1 MKIQKTQMSPQVKKE
16 KGLKQMSILMR
27 STNLGVPPQHNPY
40 FCPGTGQTDIK
51 PNNRIQTQK

>member
-1 MKIQKTQMSPQVKKE
+1 MSPQVKKE